1 MVSLSILTQ
10 LFQSVILS
18 MSAMDLDFIDPEVE
32 AHMDEEE
39 ITIRGAR
46 GVGKDLIISIHPKMY
61 VTLLAAILA

>member
-32 AHMDEEE
+32 AHMDERQMEEE
-39 ITIRGAR
+39 IAIFGAR
-46 GVGKDLIISIHPKMY
+46 GGGRRQ
-61 VTLLAAILA
+61 